1 MTSNNITPSLQQ
13 SAKSKN
19 KTPSAFSTR
28 VAEDK
33 NAPKSIKSDTGF
45 HYSTA
50 SAPPIR
56 PSFISTSQIPMPFQL
71 NTTYSELTETL

>member
-1 MTSNNITPSLQQ
+1 MTSNNITSSPQQ
-13 SAKSKN
+13 SAKSNN

-33 NAPKSIKSDTGF
+33 NVPKSIKSETGF

-56 PSFISTSQIPMPFQL
+56 PSWMHTSQTPMPFQL
-71 NTTYSELTETL
+71 NSTFSELTETL